1 MLGQWGC
8 CLIFLPIPK
17 NKQWSSAAMVRFL
30 HGKMG
35 AMESV
40 RGLSGILWGN
50 KREKVGETFYMRP
63 RSYHLVVMVTVPSMS
78 WSVTYIAMDK
88 IQTACQCR
96 SQWWFHTR
104 AIHLSAQRWCS
115 RRTTCF
121 QTWTEMR
128 RWLRLNCPARS
139 TWLWGHRGLHLEWEW
154 PVSVS
159 WLHMAS
165 WRSCSHASDLQTL
178 VPSASP

>member
-1 MLGQWGC
+1 
-8 CLIFLPIPK
+8 
-17 NKQWSSAAMVRFL
+17 
-30 HGKMG
+30 
-35 AMESV
+35 
-40 RGLSGILWGN
+40 
-50 KREKVGETFYMRP
+50 MRP

-128 RWLRLNCPARS
+128 RWLRLHCPARS

-154 PVSVS
+154 PVSVR
-159 WLHMAS
+159 WLHTAP
-165 WRSCSHASDLQTL
+165 WVSCSYSSDQLQHEFRNN
-178 VPSASP
+178 SSPTPFPITFWNGLCSFLWGNTVKSSCDTSFNFCLSSKAGRVYPFLLARSIVSISL